1 MCSVEMRIFSAC
13 LSVRKGEL
21 TVGRDLACL
30 AKPRRQGVASGTNC
44 SGGRGSLWG
53 LCPCTYSDRTV
64 LEGLLSSGDGED
76 TNAAILAANVTLSS
90 VGLCVCSPCH
100 HHPRHPLGTQASTVL
115 GGRDLSHSTGTRS
128 ASPAS
133 VDKLHGLHGQ
143 CGGHNVVRAV
153 SANSNHHQPVQ
164 LAHDENQV
172 TLKARTPVRTQNTQG
187 PQGAER
193 HSDGCV

>member
-1 MCSVEMRIFSAC
+1 MCPVEMRIFSAC

-21 TVGRDLACL
+21 TVGRDPACL

-53 LCPCTYSDRTV
+53 LCPFTYSECTV
-64 LEGLLSSGDGED
+64 LQGHLSSGDGED

-90 VGLCVCSPCH
+90 VGLCVRSTYP
-100 HHPRHPLGTQASTVL
+100 PPPPQASPVL
-115 GGRDLSHSTGTRS
+115 GGRDLSHNTGTRS

-143 CGGHNVVRAV
+143 CGGHNVIRAV
-153 SANSNHHQPVQ
+153 SANPNNHHPVQ
-164 LAHDENQV
+164 LAHDENQL
-172 TLKARTPVRTQNTQG
+172 TLKARTPVRTQNTRATRG
-187 PQGAER
+187 RATR
-193 HSDGCV
+193 

>member
-21 TVGRDLACL
+21 TVGRDPACL

-76 TNAAILAANVTLSS
+76 TDAAILAANVTLSS
-90 VGLCVCSPCH
+90 VGLCVRSPCH
-100 HHPRHPLGTQASTVL
+100 HHPPPPPRYTGLYSPRWQGPKPQHRDPQRITCLCRQTSWAPRPVRWPQRHPRCVCELQPP
-115 GGRDLSHSTGTRS
+115 S
-128 ASPAS
+128 ARPA
-133 VDKLHGLHGQ
+133 
-143 CGGHNVVRAV
+143 CPR
-153 SANSNHHQPVQ
+153 
-164 LAHDENQV
+164 
-172 TLKARTPVRTQNTQG
+172 
-187 PQGAER
+187 
-193 HSDGCV
+193 